1 VQQPFRIYYAY
12 NPLRLNTLVKSPS
25 QITRS
30 MFPPGGA
37 GDFSY
42 QTAIATLAPDFH
54 LQEPKK
60 TFKFTISTTF

>member
-1 VQQPFRIYYAY
+1 
-12 NPLRLNTLVKSPS
+12 
-25 QITRS
+25 

-42 QTAIATLAPDFH
+42 QAAIAAFGSDFR

-60 TFKFTISTTF
+60 TFRFTISTTF